1 MDDCAKSLVSPNVK
15 ICIRP
20 NYSGSSVYIC
30 FERVQ
35 IVDESREIGLQWNTD
50 ITNLLGRQKLFCVNS
65 IYPCSTLSES
75 EVLFGIIEC

>member
-50 ITNLLGRQKLFCVNS
+50 ITNLLGRQK
-65 IYPCSTLSES
+65 
-75 EVLFGIIEC
+75 IIRYKREFDISVFHFI